1 MPNNIQIDNE
11 TLDKLR
17 DKASEEAYIRACEL
31 VGPNSYEFDEVF
43 TKTTEYFRDTFI
55 KNYYKA
61 NKPLKDA
68 TSDS

>member
-1 MPNNIQIDNE
+1 MSNNIQIDNE

-31 VGPNSYEFDEVF
+31 VGPNSYEFDEVLEE
-43 TKTTEYFRDTFI
+43 TAEHLRDTFI
-55 KNYYKA
+55 KNYYKD

-68 TSDS
+68 TSDN

>member
-1 MPNNIQIDNE
+1 MSNNIQIDNK

-31 VGPNSYEFDEVF
+31 VGPNSYEFDEVLEE
-43 TKTTEYFRDTFI
+43 TTEHLRDTFI

-61 NKPLKDA
+61 NKQLKDT